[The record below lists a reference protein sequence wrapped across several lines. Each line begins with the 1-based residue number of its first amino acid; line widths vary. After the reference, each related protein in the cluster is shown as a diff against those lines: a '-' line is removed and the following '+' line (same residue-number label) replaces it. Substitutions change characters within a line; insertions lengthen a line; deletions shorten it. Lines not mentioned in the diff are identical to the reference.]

1 MKLSCKLSWLCR
13 CSFVYGQWQRYIE
26 PGLVVTVQSHGC
38 RPHVYWL
45 AYFYILP
52 FDWVLLS
59 FTIFCGDESNKIYN
73 CLCYYLTITCCY
85 RNNGNMY
92 SEYLCISQRHP
103 FLDSTRAQEEWWSSW
118 WHLWWRAIQNTPTI
132 FEEWTSSTNFVLQWW
147 CWNLQP
153 SWFQVWSAQNV

>member
-1 MKLSCKLSWLCR
+1 MCR
-13 CSFVYGQWQRYIE
+13 CSIVYGQWQRYIE

-92 SEYLCISQRHP
+92 SEYLCISHGHP
-103 FLDSTRAQEEWWSSW
+103 FLDSTRAQEEWWSSCDICDGELFKT
-118 WHLWWRAIQNTPTI
+118 HPLFSKNEQA
-132 FEEWTSSTNFVLQWW
+132 LQILFYNDDVEI
-147 CWNLQP
+147 CN